1 MEGGGFQCR
10 VILPD
15 DKKSEADV
23 ILWYRREPTRTSMEA
38 QHRASVMALHHV
50 MGNRRWVIFQPE
62 NLLHFVMV
70 ISISKLVAGTFAWFV
85 QIFPWTKCG
94 YEVDVGC
101 LNYSSAAQENSCFI
115 EF

>member
-1 MEGGGFQCR
+1 LASICILQVEVEGGFQCR

-50 MGNRRWVIFQPE
+50 MGNRRLVNFQPE
-62 NLLHFVMV
+62 NLLQVGDDEFNITMGGGNFCLIFSVD
-70 ISISKLVAGTFAWFV
+70 KLW
-85 QIFPWTKCG
+85 
-94 YEVDVGC
+94 
-101 LNYSSAAQENSCFI
+101 L
-115 EF
+115 